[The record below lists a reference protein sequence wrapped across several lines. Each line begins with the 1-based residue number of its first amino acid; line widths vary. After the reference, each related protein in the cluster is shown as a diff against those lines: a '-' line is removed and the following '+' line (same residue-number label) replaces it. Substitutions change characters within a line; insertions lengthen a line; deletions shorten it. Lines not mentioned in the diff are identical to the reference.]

1 MGAQQ
6 SRQEPLVFYGESDVA
21 LKFSHDFVNQLQRNN
36 QSSSVS
42 HEHKSESVNPAEID
56 QIVEKRVS
64 QELKKIR
71 SSLAV
76 EQEKKRPSTKI
87 IEQDL
92 EKLAEKNKVRNEKP
106 LAPEIEE
113 RQNNLISCYKN
124 KQGQPLD
131 CWKEV
136 ELFKQSVEKARKE
149 FVANHL

>member
-36 QSSSVS
+36 HSNSSND
-42 HEHKSESVNPAEID
+42 HKSDSLSPAEID

-76 EQEKKRPSTKI
+76 EQEKKRPSTKV

-92 EKLAEKNKVRNEKP
+92 ERLADKNKIRSEKP

-113 RQNNLISCYKN
+113 RQQNLISCYKN
-124 KQGQPLD
+124 NQDKPLD

-136 ELFKQSVEKARKE
+136 EMFKESVEKARKE
-149 FVANHL
+149 FVATHL